1 MGTILLK
8 SCFILTELGCP
19 FCLMPMDREKF
30 KWTAENLICV
40 LPHLSSP
47 FAAPKAHKRC
57 GSSTLGC
64 WLLVCM
70 PAELCALAASPI
82 AAFLLVSS
90 ETA

>member
-1 MGTILLK
+1 
-8 SCFILTELGCP
+8 
-19 FCLMPMDREKF
+19 MPMDHEEF
-30 KWTAENLICV
+30 EWAVENLTCV

-47 FAAPKAHKRC
+47 FAALKAHKYC

-70 PAELCALAASPI
+70 PAKLCALAASPV

-90 ETA
+90 EIA